1 MVGINK
7 QAILKRSS
15 YFLLFPKK
23 PQITNIE
30 DVKEQITKIISS
42 QRKQIESN
50 LKTTVSEVQNLLSEI
65 SEFNDR
71 WIKLPTIYRIAWIR
85 TSEDD
90 TVENVTFKENIE
102 LPNIDH
108 DLELIM
114 KMLNHMRE
122 EKNLKVT
129 DMPLFIHPDEIS
141 IAQMEDRFPYGNI
154 SIISQIAVVFQKGR
168 IKYVG
173 VVIDRN
179 FVLLQD
185 RLINLIL
192 QKWPLID
199 QISSTLN
206 S

>member
-1 MVGINK
+1 M
-7 QAILKRSS
+7 
-15 YFLLFPKK
+15 FPKK
-23 PQITNIE
+23 QQITNIE

-50 LKTTVSEVQNLLSEI
+50 LKTSVSEVQNLLSEI

-141 IAQMEDRFPYGNI
+141 IAQMEERFPYGNI

-179 FVLLQD
+179 YVLLQD

>member
-1 MVGINK
+1 M
-7 QAILKRSS
+7 
-15 YFLLFPKK
+15 LFPKK
-23 PQITNIE
+23 PQIRNIE

-65 SEFNDR
+65 SEFNDS
-71 WIKLPTIYRIAWIR
+71 WIKLPIIYRIAWIS

-122 EKNLKVT
+122 EKNLKVAN
-129 DMPLFIHPDEIS
+129 MPLFIHPDEIS
-141 IAQMEDRFPYGNI
+141 IAQKENKFPYGNI
-154 SIISQIAVVFQKGR
+154 RIISQIAIVFQKGR

-173 VVIDRN
+173 LVIDRN
-179 FVLLQD
+179 YVLLQD
-185 RLINLIL
+185 RLINIF
-192 QKWPLID
+192 
-199 QISSTLN
+199 
-206 S
+206 

>member
-1 MVGINK
+1 M
-7 QAILKRSS
+7 
-15 YFLLFPKK
+15 FPKK
-23 PQITNIE
+23 QQITNIE

-179 FVLLQD
+179 YVLLQD

-192 QKWPLID
+192 QKWPLIN

>member
-1 MVGINK
+1 MVGTNE

-15 YFLLFPKK
+15 YFLLHPKK
-23 PQITNIE
+23 PQISNIE

-65 SEFNDR
+65 SEFNDS
-71 WIKLPTIYRIAWIR
+71 WTKLPIIYRIAWIS
-85 TSEDD
+85 TSSDDD

-102 LPNIDH
+102 LPNVDH

-122 EKNLKVT
+122 EKNLKKTNV
-129 DMPLFIHPDEIS
+129 PLFIHPDEIS
-141 IAQMEDRFPYGNI
+141 IAQNEDRFPYRNI

-173 VVIDRN
+173 LVIDRN
-179 FVLLQD
+179 YVLLQD
-185 RLINLIL
+185 KLINIF
-192 QKWPLID
+192 
-199 QISSTLN
+199 
-206 S
+206 